1 MSVTIPNLCQECHKQ
16 HNSTLVKECR
26 LCSDLQS
33 PERILCNLV
42 RNEIRDKDSFECH
55 AFRPKLSMVNRD
67 DTEQSQT
74 EEASENA
81 EGMSQKEKWFKAYAV
96 QQLQMNPDLIYANLR
111 YHVVFSTVQRTKL
124 FSHQDFER
132 IDNIFYQAEF
142 PFENTNVHLLCLAPD
157 HIHLYIDSSPD
168 YSLDEIV
175 NAVMA
180 YSERE
185 IPIQLPESQQ
195 NSRKALWE
203 RDYFLEGIG

>member
-1 MSVTIPNLCQECHKQ
+1 M
-16 HNSTLVKECR
+16 
-26 LCSDLQS
+26 
-33 PERILCNLV
+33 
-42 RNEIRDKDSFECH
+42 RDEDSFECY
-55 AFRPKLSMVNRD
+55 AFRPNLSVVNNDRAEQAE
-67 DTEQSQT
+67 TEDV
-74 EEASENA
+74 SENT

-124 FSHQDFER
+124 FSPQDFER
-132 IDNIFYQAEF
+132 IDNIFHQAEF
-142 PFENTNVHLLCLAPD
+142 PFENTNVHLLYLAPD
-157 HIHLYIDSSPD
+157 HMHLYIDSSPD

-203 RDYFLEGIG
+203 RAYFLEGIG